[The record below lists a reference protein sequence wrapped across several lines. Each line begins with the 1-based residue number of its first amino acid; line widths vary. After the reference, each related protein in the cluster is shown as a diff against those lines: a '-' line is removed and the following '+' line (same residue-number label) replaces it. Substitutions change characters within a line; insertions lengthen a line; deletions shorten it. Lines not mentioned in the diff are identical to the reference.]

1 MHKKRNTLGG
11 LIALNLALVVILGLV
26 TIAPSVQASGA
37 AAAAGDYMIVG
48 GRINGATSNAV
59 YILDQRTGALMCFL
73 YDRSSKKL
81 KGLSVRSVAN
91 DAKRFSPSR

>member
-26 TIAPSVQASGA
+26 TFAPSVQASGA

-73 YDRSSKKL
+73 YDRSTKKL

>member
-11 LIALNLALVVILGLV
+11 LIALNLALVVILALV
-26 TIAPSVQASGA
+26 TFAPSVQASGA

-73 YDRSSKKL
+73 YDRSTKKL

>member
-1 MHKKRNTLGG
+1 
-11 LIALNLALVVILGLV
+11 
-26 TIAPSVQASGA
+26 
-37 AAAAGDYMIVG
+37 MIVG

-73 YDRSSKKL
+73 YDRSTKKL